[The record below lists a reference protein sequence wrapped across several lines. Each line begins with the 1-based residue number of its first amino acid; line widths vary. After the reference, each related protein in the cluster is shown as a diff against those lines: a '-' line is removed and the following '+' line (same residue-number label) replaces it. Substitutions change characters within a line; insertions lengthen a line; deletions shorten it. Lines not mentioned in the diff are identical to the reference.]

1 MVLQVLQDLLES
13 LDQQVVEVCLD
24 LMDLED
30 KKDQLVEGA

>member
-1 MVLQVLQDLLES
+1 MVLQVHQDLLES

>member
-1 MVLQVLQDLLES
+1 MVLQVHQDLLES
-13 LDQQVVEVCLD
+13 LDQQVVEECLD